1 MTQPTTDEP
10 DPLAPRMED
19 LKHQMQKAIEL
30 FKGYMVAYVNPGRLP
45 MDPTLLKALRLD
57 CAQIS
62 EQFAIVAEAAGTT
75 ADAVMDDE

>member
-1 MTQPTTDEP
+1 MTDETEP
-10 DPLAPRMED
+10 DPLADRAQD
-19 LKHQMQKAIEL
+19 LKHQMQRGIEL
-30 FKGYMVAYVNPGRLP
+30 FSKYMETYVNSGRLA

-75 ADAVMDDE
+75 ADAVLDGE